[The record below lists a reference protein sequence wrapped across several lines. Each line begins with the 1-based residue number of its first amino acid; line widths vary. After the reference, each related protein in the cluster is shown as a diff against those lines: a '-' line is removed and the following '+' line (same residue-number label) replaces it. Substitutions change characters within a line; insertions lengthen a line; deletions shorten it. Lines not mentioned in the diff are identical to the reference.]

1 MAELISRF
9 MGSLEIRRLL
19 RCFGVKEARR
29 TRSEA
34 KFLSLEQ
41 LKEIVS
47 MGDFMCMGKLGLIS
61 TKRNL
66 YFLYFKRKNLNETPR
81 LTLKSLNEI

>member
-41 LKEIVS
+41 SKEIVS

>member
-9 MGSLEIRRLL
+9 TESLEIRRLL

-41 LKEIVS
+41 SKEIVS
-47 MGDFMCMGKLGLIS
+47 MGDFMCMGKLGYKQQFMIG
-61 TKRNL
+61 KEWNKI
-66 YFLYFKRKNLNETPR
+66 FLFFLAFVF
-81 LTLKSLNEI
+81 

>member
-1 MAELISRF
+1 MAELILKF
-9 MGSLEIRRLL
+9 TESLEIRRLL

-29 TRSEA
+29 TRSEVR
-34 KFLSLEQ
+34 FLSLERS
-41 LKEIVS
+41 KETVS
-47 MGDFMCMGKLGLIS
+47 MEDFMCMGKLGLIS

-66 YFLYFKRKNLNETPR
+66 YFLYFKRKNLNETYH